1 MVMKIYK
8 PDSKLSI
15 EKQIEA
21 VLILA
26 KQKNEIIFADF
37 KGVQM
42 MVAPSMTVE
51 MAMRLYKRLAIKNCV
66 NVNDKIKSK
75 GN

>member
-1 MVMKIYK
+1 MVKKTYK
-8 PDSKLSI
+8 PDSKLSL

-21 VLILA
+21 VLTLA

-37 KGVQM
+37 KGIQM

-66 NVNDKIKSK
+66 SVNDKIKTK
-75 GN
+75 E

>member
-1 MVMKIYK
+1 MVTKIYK
-8 PDSKLSI
+8 PDSKLSL
-15 EKQIEA
+15 EKQIE
-21 VLILA
+21 VTLTLA

-66 NVNDKIKSK
+66 SVNDKIKTK
-75 GN
+75 E

>member
-1 MVMKIYK
+1 MVMKTYK

-21 VLILA
+21 VLTLA

-51 MAMRLYKRLAIKNCV
+51 IAMRLYKRLAIKNCV
-66 NVNDKIKSK
+66 SVNDKIKSK

>member
-1 MVMKIYK
+1 MVTKTYK
-8 PDSKLSI
+8 PDSKLSL

-21 VLILA
+21 VLTLA

-37 KGVQM
+37 KGIQM

-66 NVNDKIKSK
+66 SVNDKIKTK
-75 GN
+75 E

>member
-21 VLILA
+21 VLTLA

-75 GN
+75 GS

>member
-1 MVMKIYK
+1 MVTKTYK
-8 PDSKLSI
+8 PDSKLSL

-21 VLILA
+21 VLTLA

-37 KGVQM
+37 KGIQM

-51 MAMRLYKRLAIKNCV
+51 MAMRLYKRLVIKNCV
-66 NVNDKIKSK
+66 SVNDKIKTK
-75 GN
+75 E

>member
-21 VLILA
+21 VLTLA

>member
-1 MVMKIYK
+1 MVAKTYK
-8 PDSKLSI
+8 PDSKLSL

-26 KQKNEIIFADF
+26 KQKKETIFATFNGIDM
-37 KGVQM
+37 V
-42 MVAPSMTVE
+42 VAPSMTVE

-66 NVNDKIKSK
+66 NVNEKIKSK

>member
-1 MVMKIYK
+1 MVTKIYK
-8 PDSKLSI
+8 PNSKLSL

-21 VLILA
+21 TLTLA

-66 NVNDKIKSK
+66 SVNDKIKTK
-75 GN
+75 E

>member
-1 MVMKIYK
+1 MITKTYK
-8 PDSKLSI
+8 PDSKLSL

-42 MVAPSMTVE
+42 MVAPSMTIE
-51 MAMRLYKRLAIKNCV
+51 MAMRLYKRLVIKNCV
-66 NVNDKIKSK
+66 NVNNKIKSK

>member
-37 KGVQM
+37 KGAQM

>member
-1 MVMKIYK
+1 MMKVYK
-8 PDSKLSI
+8 PDAKLSI

-21 VLILA
+21 VLTLA

-75 GN
+75 GS

>member
-1 MVMKIYK
+1 
-8 PDSKLSI
+8 
-15 EKQIEA
+15 
-21 VLILA
+21 
-26 KQKNEIIFADF
+26 
-37 KGVQM
+37 M

-75 GN
+75 GS